1 MTQYQEN
8 AKQAWQSWTQSL
20 YETNKAIVQ
29 SVVAAQ
35 ERNVKF
41 AQQVYES
48 GTEVLKNHTEA
59 TRSYMEQKPQDQQE
73 AVQSLVTSFQAAQE
87 RNMRYAQDIL
97 NNGTEVLKEHA
108 DAVQGLMH
116 TLTDH
121 VREQQ
126 EAFSVPP
133 LTDAYA
139 NLIDAPFTY
148 YKQAIETTQTL
159 TQQALDV
166 AQKSALQA
174 VEISQKMA
182 RQAIEAAASVNE
194 ARNN

>member
-8 AKQAWQSWTQSL
+8 AKQAWQNWTQAL
-20 YETNKAIVQ
+20 YETNKAIAQ

-48 GTEVLKNHTEA
+48 GTEVLKNHAET
-59 TRSYMEQKPQDQQE
+59 TRSYLEQRPQDQQE
-73 AVQSLVTSFQAAQE
+73 AVQSLVNSFQTAQE

-116 TLTDH
+116 TLTEH

-126 EAFSVPP
+126 GAFSAQP

-139 NLIDAPFTY
+139 NLLDTPFAY
-148 YKQAIETTQTL
+148 YKQAIETTQAL
-159 TQQALDV
+159 TQQALEV

-174 VEISQKMA
+174 VEVSQKMA
-182 RQAIEAAASVNE
+182 QQAMQAAASANE